1 MPRKKQGPQ
10 RLDAEAQEAA
20 RFVMGETENSEAESN
35 AEINQALTQ
44 TIQAA
49 PAEAVEDILRSTN
62 KQNIFTQC

>member
-20 RFVMGETENSEAESN
+20 RFVMGEAEDSEENN

-44 TIQAA
+44 TSRAA
-49 PAEAVEDILRSTN
+49 SAEGVEDFIRSN
-62 KQNIFTQC
+62 

>member
-20 RFVMGETENSEAESN
+20 RFVMGETEASEGNN

-44 TIQAA
+44 TIREA
-49 PAEAVEDILRSTN
+49 PSEAVEDIIRLN
-62 KQNIFTQC
+62 FYIKI

>member
-20 RFVMGETENSEAESN
+20 RFVMGETEDSEANN
-35 AEINQALTQ
+35 AEINQALTE

-49 PAEAVEDILRSTN
+49 PAEAVEDIIRS
-62 KQNIFTQC
+62 NIK

>member
-20 RFVMGETENSEAESN
+20 RFVMGETEASDENN

-44 TIQAA
+44 TIREA
-49 PAEAVEDILRSTN
+49 PSEAVEDIIRLN
-62 KQNIFTQC
+62 FYIKIW

>member
-20 RFVMGETENSEAESN
+20 RFVMGETEASDENN

-44 TIQAA
+44 TIREA
-49 PAEAVEDILRSTN
+49 PSEAVEDIIRLN
-62 KQNIFTQC
+62 FYIKI

>member
-20 RFVMGETENSEAESN
+20 RFVMGETEASDENN

-44 TIQAA
+44 TIREA
-49 PAEAVEDILRSTN
+49 PSEAVEDIIRLN
-62 KQNIFTQC
+62 YYIKI